1 MFCCSVCSVMFNGVY
16 PESVLTTLCGHL
28 FHSECILQCLKKS
41 HKCPFCTLHVEES
54 QLIKLNFQ
62 IDTNWKDTAAALK
75 TKANTSVINLDESLN
90 ETIKDLTL
98 FGNIS
103 LIEIDEDE
111 SISGRE
117 FFAVNNQIEN
127 ALQNTKTLLTT
138 SLSSVKLSVT
148 AHDLLLIFNDIIP
161 NSIILKRELISELKI
176 VKTAMDQGFTNLLII
191 NTQSGNPVG
200 LTFFDL
206 LIHRKTFVALSSF
219 ECFKYSN
226 TVGKIE
232 VPQLVINYDRNLN
245 ESQEF
250 VLTFFSTILPK
261 QCDHKTYDSNTI
273 NINYCN
279 DCESM
284 KFEFN
289 FIGLKFCMVPQ
300 TNFNILR

>member
-1 MFCCSVCSVMFNGVY
+1 
-16 PESVLTTLCGHL
+16 
-28 FHSECILQCLKKS
+28 
-41 HKCPFCTLHVEES
+41 
-54 QLIKLNFQ
+54 
-62 IDTNWKDTAAALK
+62 
-75 TKANTSVINLDESLN
+75 LDESLN